1 MNNITSILS
10 KFNHETAAPTISD
23 VEAEIR
29 LLIVTLKTASNYL
42 PGLASV
48 DTYNF
53 PEIEAAQKL
62 ITEHASDLSEAD
74 LKAIITGLKQIV
86 AAVEAEVTATLI
98 GRIKENADASLSD
111 IIHGVTESDDEP
123 SDDYDDDEATEPDDD
138 DETET
143 EDEPSEDFEL
153 GEGVKEVVK
162 SASSLVDAIRN
173 ELNKTDGWKEFA
185 SLMKTFN
192 IK

>member
-10 KFNHETAAPTISD
+10 KFNHETVAPTISD

-29 LLIVTLKTASNYL
+29 LLIVTLKSASNYL

-123 SDDYDDDEATEPDDD
+123 SDDYDDDEATEPDD
-138 DETET
+138 ETES

>member
-10 KFNHETAAPTISD
+10 KFNHETVAPTISD

-29 LLIVTLKTASNYL
+29 LLIVTLKTASNYF

-48 DTYNF
+48 ETYNF

-62 ITEHASDLSEAD
+62 INEHASDLSEGD

-111 IIHGVTESDDEP
+111 IILGVTKSEDEDEPYDEEFDDEP
-123 SDDYDDDEATEPDDD
+123 SDEEPSDE
-138 DETET
+138 
-143 EDEPSEDFEL
+143 EPSEDFEL

-173 ELNKTDGWKEFA
+173 ELTKTDGWKEFA

>member
-10 KFNHETAAPTISD
+10 KFNHETVAPTISD

-29 LLIVTLKTASNYL
+29 LLIVTLKSASNYL

-111 IIHGVTESDDEP
+111 IIHGVTESDDDEP
-123 SDDYDDDEATEPDDD
+123 SDDYDDEATEPDDD

-143 EDEPSEDFEL
+143 ETETEDFEL

>member
-10 KFNHETAAPTISD
+10 KFNHETVAPTISD

-29 LLIVTLKTASNYL
+29 LLIVTLKSASNYL

-123 SDDYDDDEATEPDDD
+123 SDDYDDDEVTESDDD

-143 EDEPSEDFEL
+143 ETEDFEL

>member
-10 KFNHETAAPTISD
+10 KFNHETVAPTISD

-29 LLIVTLKTASNYL
+29 LLIVTLKSASNYL

-123 SDDYDDDEATEPDDD
+123 TDDYDDDETEPDDD

-143 EDEPSEDFEL
+143 EDFEL

-173 ELNKTDGWKEFA
+173 ELKKTDGWKEFA

>member
-10 KFNHETAAPTISD
+10 KFNHETVAPTISD

-29 LLIVTLKTASNYL
+29 LLIVTLKSASNYL

-123 SDDYDDDEATEPDDD
+123 SDDYDDDDEVTEPDD

-143 EDEPSEDFEL
+143 ETETEDFEL

>member
-10 KFNHETAAPTISD
+10 KFNHETVAPTISD

-29 LLIVTLKTASNYL
+29 LLIVTLKSASNYL

-98 GRIKENADASLSD
+98 GCIKENADASLSD

-123 SDDYDDDEATEPDDD
+123 SDDYDEYEVIELDDD

-143 EDEPSEDFEL
+143 EDFEL

>member
-10 KFNHETAAPTISD
+10 KFNHETVAPTISD

-29 LLIVTLKTASNYL
+29 LLIVTLKSASNYL
-42 PGLASV
+42 HGLASV

-98 GRIKENADASLSD
+98 ARIKENADASLSD

-123 SDDYDDDEATEPDDD
+123 SDDYDDDEVTEPDD
-138 DETET
+138 EIES

-185 SLMKTFN
+185 SLMKTFD